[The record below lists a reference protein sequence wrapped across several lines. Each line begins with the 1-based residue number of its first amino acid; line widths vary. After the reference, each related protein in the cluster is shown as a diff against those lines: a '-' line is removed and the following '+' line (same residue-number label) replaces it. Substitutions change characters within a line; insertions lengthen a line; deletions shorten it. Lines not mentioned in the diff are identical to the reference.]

1 MQKDSETRTVPSTG
15 EGRMPREVLIEDV
28 LEKER
33 RFSEE
38 HRGYERHSTA

>member
-1 MQKDSETRTVPSTG
+1 MQKDSETRTVPFTG
-15 EGRMPREVLIEDV
+15 EGRMPHEVPKGGV

-38 HRGYERHSTA
+38 HRGFGRHSTV